1 MASRRGERGFSRS
14 RRNRCHGCPGH
25 GVLLKLELEKIKKS
39 EVKPAVLKI
48 HEVWKRSGK
57 KLTMKEC
64 AIKVAEEYEIKVA
77 DE

>member
-1 MASRRGERGFSRS
+1 M
-14 RRNRCHGCPGH
+14 H
-25 GVLLKLELEKIKKS
+25 GVLLKLELKKIKKS

-64 AIKVAEEYEIKVA
+64 AIKVAEECEIKVA
-77 DE
+77 EE